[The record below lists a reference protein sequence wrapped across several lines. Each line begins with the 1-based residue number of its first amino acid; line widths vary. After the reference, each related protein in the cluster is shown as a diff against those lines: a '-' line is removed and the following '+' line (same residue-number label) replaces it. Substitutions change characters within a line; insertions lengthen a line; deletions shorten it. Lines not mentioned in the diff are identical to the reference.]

1 MKTRFAVIVAIA
13 MAAAGVGAI
22 APFSWPALSQS
33 LDQAAEASQR
43 PIGQLNPTLPIRI
56 EVVNAGNTAITC
68 VLTQPASAERQ
79 LAPGARTYFGT
90 VTTSYLPL
98 PINFLA
104 YASNTQIG
112 LSSDLTIESNVVTIV
127 ISEQRSE
134 TPGDIAMNIDPD
146 GYIYFY

>member
-43 PIGQLNPTLPIRI
+43 QLDPTLPIRI

-79 LAPGARTYFGT
+79 LAPGARTSFGT

-112 LSSDLTIESNVVTIV
+112 LSSDLTIEGNVVTIV